1 MKIKDEILGKE
12 VIDESG
18 VTIGKIKEL
27 DLDFIL
33 NALKTMEIKDQG
45 ISGKFGWGEK
55 KVLPFHLVKKIG
67 DKIMIKG
74 HI

>member
-12 VIDESG
+12 VIDEAG
-18 VTIGKIKEL
+18 VTIGKIK
-27 DLDFIL
+27 DLDMDVNSSTIE
-33 NALKTMEIKDQG
+33 TMEIEDQG
-45 ISGKFGWGEK
+45 ISGKLGLGEK